1 MGSITISNKM
11 VRRVE
16 DQIKKKKQGFRDEIF
31 PQSTG
36 KNILNEGIF

>member
-1 MGSITISNKM
+1 MGSITILNKL

-31 PQSTG
+31 PQSTVQ
-36 KNILNEGIF
+36 NILSEGIF